1 MAAFKIDVILRT
13 YNRADL
19 LGPAVASFFRAD
31 HASIEARLLVVD
43 NASSDGTPELL
54 QVLAGEHGERLI
66 ALHEARPGGQHA
78 LNCGIARADAPVLGF
93 FDDDEEIEE
102 NWLQVIRREM
112 ANPATDYI
120 GGAMLP
126 FPGVVLPDWLP
137 QGYGG
142 VLGII
147 DNGPE
152 RFPYGQGASAMLVQ
166 GNSAIRRSLF
176 DQVGPYPDDLP
187 TAEDRWLFQW
197 LVAQGK
203 RGYYCPDLRI
213 RHVMQPH
220 RMTRSYFR
228 SWARREGRDQRV
240 CERHAGEPSVLR
252 RPWYWRSLA
261 ESGLRLAGGVASGWN
276 DGGSFAAELGLRQ
289 AVSYIREVARGG

>member
-1 MAAFKIDVILRT
+1 MRDFRIDVILRT

-19 LGPAVASFFRAD
+19 LPPAVASFFTAD
-31 HASIEARLLVVD
+31 HAGVDARLLVVD
-43 NASSDGTPELL
+43 NGSSDGTADLIAA
-54 QVLAGEHGERLI
+54 LARDYGERLLP
-66 ALHEARPGGQHA
+66 LHEPRPGGQHA
-78 LNCGIARADAPVLGF
+78 LNCGIARADAAVLAF
-93 FDDDEEIEE
+93 YDDDEVIERE
-102 NWLQVIRREM
+102 WLQVIRREM

-120 GGAMLP
+120 GGPMLP
-126 FPGVVLPDWLP
+126 FDGVVLPDWLP
-137 QGYGG
+137 GGYGG

-152 RFPYGQGASAMLVQ
+152 RFAYGHGSSAMLVQ
-166 GNSAIRRSLF
+166 GNSAIRSDVF
-176 DQVGPYPDDLP
+176 AEVGPYPDDLP

-197 LVAQGK
+197 LMARGK

-213 RHVMQPH
+213 RHTMQPH

-240 CERHAGEPSVLR
+240 CERHAGDPSVLG

-261 ESGLRLAGGVASGWN
+261 ESTLRLAGGVISGWS
-276 DGGSFAAELGLRQ
+276 DGGSLAAELSLRQ
-289 AVSYIREVARGG
+289 GWSYVREVMRGG